1 MFANCSANGDVPY
14 APQPLGFGS
23 EAKSSG
29 KYGTIKLLHTQY
41 SFPLHFIMFT
51 NQLHVN
57 LSTDQ
62 GPYLSQPLESA
73 AQGGPGAEYGM
84 LSLLLQTA

>member
-1 MFANCSANGDVPY
+1 MCHMHHNLLVLGVKQN
-14 APQPLGFGS
+14 PLENTVHFVLFYT
-23 EAKSSG
+23 K
-29 KYGTIKLLHTQY
+29 Y

-51 NQLHVN
+51 NQLRDN
-57 LSTDQ
+57 LPTDNQ

-84 LSLLLQTA
+84 LSLLLQIA